1 MGIPNGYNTA
11 PGFMAVDAITG
22 GLNTIGD
29 VFFVDAN
36 AGVDTNDGLTWESAF
51 KTLAVA
57 ITANNASI
65 AAGASGWA
73 NRNRIYYKGDNKEA
87 DAETLITLPNKCDVV
102 GVGSYDHRPY
112 PVLIGNHVIGAG
124 AYMGTRFFNVGF
136 KSPAAGGAIFTVPTT
151 TSGLKFYKC
160 FIDGSSTIVATY
172 GLVATAV
179 EQLEIIECEFIGL
192 FSAAAISIGAG
203 ESNGLRILDNI
214 IQSTAIGIKVSA
226 TMTASVRDALIGRN
240 VFDVGT
246 LCVDDTSGAKV
257 RVFENRGRTAAN
269 GSIDETLVC
278 TAALSCNNII
288 TCSAGTQSIYPP
300 IAAIPA

>member
-1 MGIPNGYNTA
+1 MRIPNGYNTA

-87 DAETLITLPNKCDVV
+87 DAETLITLANKCDII
-102 GVGSYDHRPY
+102 GVGSFDAKPY

-124 AYMGTRFFNVGF
+124 AYMGCRFINMGF
-136 KSPAAGGAIFTVPTT
+136 RSPAAGGVIFTVPTT
-151 TSGLKFYKC
+151 TSGLEFLNC
-160 FIDGSSTIVATY
+160 EFMGDSTVKATK
-172 GLVATAV
+172 GILATAV
-179 EQLEIIECEFIGL
+179 ERLKIKGCRFVGAFSTSAIE
-192 FSAAAISIGAG
+192 IGAG
-203 ESNGLRILDNI
+203 ESNGMLIEDSLI
-214 IQSTAIGIKVSA
+214 ESAAAGIVISA
-226 TMTASVRDALIGRN
+226 TMTATLRDAIVQRN

-246 LCVDDTSGAKV
+246 LCLTDGGGGVVK
-257 RVFENRGRTAAN
+257 VFENRGRTASN

-288 TCSAGTQSIYPP
+288 TCSAGTQSVYPP